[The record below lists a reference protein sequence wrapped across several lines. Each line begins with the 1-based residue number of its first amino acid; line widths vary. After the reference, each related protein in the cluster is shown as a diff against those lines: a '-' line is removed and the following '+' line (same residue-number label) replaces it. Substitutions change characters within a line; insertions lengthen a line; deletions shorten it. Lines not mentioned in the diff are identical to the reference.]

1 MHLTSCDLRSS
12 FGENF
17 RRDHLLKMMLYSY
30 LAHLLSYNIL
40 RHTEGMCM
48 YMMIFKMFSSSSSS
62 SFLETY
68 TNILNSSSFFRSA
81 SEATAASSAAVI
93 PLTNIYSFHDSSSP
107 LTLILSKAISISIVY
122 SPLAICSLMLIFL
135 LQVAYLIQHSQV
147 LGFTIIYYGPQW
159 TIKPPMLMLFHW

>member
-1 MHLTSCDLRSS
+1 
-12 FGENF
+12 
-17 RRDHLLKMMLYSY
+17 
-30 LAHLLSYNIL
+30 
-40 RHTEGMCM
+40 
-48 YMMIFKMFSSSSSS
+48 MFSSS

-147 LGFTIIYYGPQW
+147 LGFTIIYYGPQ
-159 TIKPPMLMLFHW
+159 